1 MKKIFLTVISVLI
14 MILSSVLI
22 YHVATNAPVDDNQTI
37 VEGDSTLSDISNEID
52 DLLIG
57 ENDEIDIG
65 EMI

>member
-57 ENDEIDIG
+57 ENDEINIG